1 MLICPNP
8 KCGYKWQPRVPRPKV
23 CPRCHRFL
31 KEEDYDS
38 NEPSMGQT
46 EASR

>member
-1 MLICPNP
+1 MLTCPNP
-8 KCGYKWQPRVPRPKV
+8 KCGYGWQPRVPKPKV

-38 NEPSMGQT
+38 NEPSLEQT
-46 EASR
+46 ETSR